1 MSVNRPYP
9 NPPYLDSPVFRYRL
23 STRIIATSAVVL
35 VIVLGMIGWT
45 LWLSWQLEGAGAAI
59 NDTGSLRMRANQVA
73 IALLRDTTR
82 RGEPSTARG
91 AAGAG
96 PVGIAAASGP
106 PDLDDLLSA
115 QERILGLIREGDA
128 ARPLALPHDPRI
140 RAQMG
145 QVTALWDERLV
156 PAARAVRAGEP
167 VRIYLDLLPGFVAQA
182 DHLVRMIEGDS
193 ARKTSRLR
201 FSQGMLI
208 AMACAG
214 TLALVYLLY
223 LWIIHPVR
231 RLQGGLQR
239 MARRE
244 FGVRLPVDRL
254 DEFGVLA
261 RGFNR
266 MADELQ
272 GLYSDLEARVAEK
285 TAQLASQNE
294 VLSALY
300 DMAAFLNRPNDI
312 EAVCQGFLDRVIQRF
327 GADGAAIHLR
337 GPRGDRARISM
348 TAGREDAKRFPE
360 SAVFRVCTQEDE
372 LGEFRL
378 YFREPHP
385 LGAEQIHLLETLGLH
400 LGVAVQNR
408 RLSGQARQLAMEQER
423 NLVAQ
428 GLHDSIAQGLNFL
441 NLQLQLLDRAA
452 DRADLD
458 EIREIVPLLRTGVD
472 ESYQDVRELLNNFRT
487 QLGEGGL
494 LDAAEEAVARFR
506 RQTGIEVSLRSD
518 GLMGGAPLTRVQQLE
533 ALFILQEALSNVRKH
548 AEASKI
554 DIHLSNRTDFRM
566 EITDDGIGYDPDSL
580 ADRPEGHF
588 GRRIMQERARRMG
601 ATLTVS
607 TAPGQGV
614 SIVLELPARQRRLA

>member
-1 MSVNRPYP
+1 MDYP
-9 NPPYLDSPVFRYRL
+9 NPPYLDTPAFRYRL
-23 STRIIATSAVVL
+23 STRIIATTAVVL

-59 NDTGSLRMRANQVA
+59 NDAGSLRMRANQVV
-73 IALLRDTTR
+73 IALLRDATGR
-82 RGEPSTARG
+82 
-91 AAGAG
+91 AGISPAPG
-96 PVGIAAASGP
+96 VNPDRAVVLSP
-106 PDLDDLLSA
+106 PALDDLLST
-115 QERILGLIREGDA
+115 QTRILGLIRDGDA

-140 RAQMG
+140 RAQME
-145 QVTALWDERLV
+145 QVTMLWQDHLV
-156 PAARAVRAGEP
+156 PAARAVRSGES
-167 VRIYLDLLPGFVAQA
+167 VRVYLDLLPDFVAQA
-182 DHLVRMIEGDS
+182 DRLVRMIEDDS

-201 FSQGMLI
+201 FSQAMLI

-231 RLQGGLQR
+231 RLQDGLQR
-239 MARRE
+239 MAQRE

-285 TAQLASQNE
+285 TAQLGSQNA

-312 EAVCQGFLDRVIQRF
+312 EAVCRGFLDRVIQRF
-327 GADGAAIHLR
+327 GADGAAIRLH
-337 GPRGDRARISM
+337 GPQGDRARISM
-348 TAGREDAKRFPE
+348 TAGPEDTRRFPE
-360 SAVFRVCTQEDE
+360 SAAFRVHTQEDV
-372 LGEFRL
+372 LGEFTL

-452 DRADLD
+452 GRADLD

-518 GLMGGAPLTRVQQLE
+518 GLTGGAPLTRVQQLE

-548 AEASKI
+548 AQASKI

-601 ATLTVS
+601 ATLTVL

-614 SIVLELPARQRRLA
+614 SIVLELPADQRRLA

>member
-1 MSVNRPYP
+1 MDHTNS
-9 NPPYLDSPVFRYRL
+9 PYLDSPAFRYRL
-23 STRIIATSAVVL
+23 STRIISTTAVVL
-35 VIVLGMIGWT
+35 MVVLGMIGWT

-73 IALLRDTTR
+73 IALLRHAP
-82 RGEPSTARG
+82 GSGPEG
-91 AAGAG
+91 AAG
-96 PVGIAAASGP
+96 ASGP
-106 PDLDDLLSA
+106 PDLDDLLSVQA
-115 QERILGLIREGDA
+115 RILGRIRQGDA
-128 ARPLALPHDPRI
+128 ARPLALPHDPLI
-140 RAQMG
+140 RAQMDR
-145 QVTALWDERLV
+145 VTALWDERLV
-156 PAARAVRAGEP
+156 PAARAVRTGEP
-167 VRIYLDLLPGFVAQA
+167 EDVYQDFLPEFVAQA
-182 DHLVRMIEGDS
+182 DHLVRMIEDDS

-231 RLQGGLQR
+231 RLQDGLQR

-244 FGVRLPVDRL
+244 FGVRLPVDRR

-300 DMAAFLNRPNDI
+300 DMATFLNRPNDI
-312 EAVCQGFLDRVIQRF
+312 EAVCRGFLDRVIQRF
-327 GADGAAIHLR
+327 GPDGAAVRLR
-337 GPRGDRARISM
+337 GPQGDRARISM
-348 TAGREDAKRFPE
+348 TSGLEGAGPFPE
-360 SAVFRVCTQEDE
+360 SASFRVHTQEDV
-372 LGEFRL
+372 LGEFTL

-518 GLMGGAPLTRVQQLE
+518 GLTGGAPLTRVQQLE

-548 AEASKI
+548 AEAGKV

-614 SIVLELPARQRRLA
+614 SIVLELPAGQRRLA

>member
-1 MSVNRPYP
+1 MDHP
-9 NPPYLDSPVFRYRL
+9 NPLYLDSPALRYRL
-23 STRIIATSAVVL
+23 STRIIATSVAVFA
-35 VIVLGMIGWT
+35 IVLGMIGWT
-45 LWLSWQLEGAGAAI
+45 LWLSWQQEGAGAAI

-73 IALLRDTTR
+73 IALLHPGTGD
-82 RGEPSTARG
+82 GADPAR
-91 AAGAG
+91 
-96 PVGIAAASGP
+96 
-106 PDLDDLLSA
+106 LDDLLST
-115 QERILGLIREGDA
+115 QTWILDHIRQGDA

-140 RAQMG
+140 QEQMDR
-145 QVTALWDERLV
+145 VMSLWEERLV
-156 PAARAVRAGEP
+156 PAARAVRAGESAN
-167 VRIYLDLLPGFVAQA
+167 VYLDLLPVFVAQA
-182 DHLVRMIEGDS
+182 DRLVRMIEDDS

-201 FSQGMLI
+201 FSQGLLI
-208 AMACAG
+208 VMACIG

-223 LWIIHPVR
+223 LWIIYPVR

-239 MARRE
+239 MALRE
-244 FGVRLPVDRL
+244 FGVRLPVDRR

-272 GLYSDLEARVAEK
+272 GLYTDLEARVAEK
-285 TAQLASQNE
+285 TAQLASRNE

-312 EAVCQGFLDRVIQRF
+312 EAVCRGFLDRVIRRF
-327 GADGAAIHLR
+327 GADGAAISLR
-337 GPRGDRARISM
+337 GSMGDRARIAI
-348 TAGREDAKRFPE
+348 TAGSRDAVRYPS
-360 SAVFRVCTQEDE
+360 SAAFRIHTQEDV
-372 LGEFRL
+372 LGEFTL
-378 YFREPHP
+378 YFLEPHA
-385 LGAEQIHLLETLGLH
+385 LGADQNHLLETLGLH
-400 LGVAVQNR
+400 LGVAVENR

-423 NLVAQ
+423 NLMAQ

-494 LDAAEEAVARFR
+494 LHAAEEAVARFR
-506 RQTGIEVSLRSD
+506 RQTGVEVSLRSD
-518 GLMGGAPLTRVQQLE
+518 GLMGGTPLTREQQLE

-548 AEASKI
+548 AEAGKV
-554 DIHLSNRTDFRM
+554 DIHLSNRTRFRM
-566 EITDDGIGYDPDSL
+566 EITDDGIGYDPGSL

-614 SIVLELPARQRRLA
+614 SIVLELPAGGPRRSAG

>member
-1 MSVNRPYP
+1 MDYP
-9 NPPYLDSPVFRYRL
+9 NPPYLDTPAFRYRL
-23 STRIIATSAVVL
+23 STRIIATTAVVL

-59 NDTGSLRMRANQVA
+59 NDAGSLRMRANQVV
-73 IALLRDTTR
+73 IALLRDATGR
-82 RGEPSTARG
+82 
-91 AAGAG
+91 AGISPAPG
-96 PVGIAAASGP
+96 VNPDRAVVLSP
-106 PDLDDLLSA
+106 PALDDLLST
-115 QERILGLIREGDA
+115 QTRILGLIRDGDA

-140 RAQMG
+140 RAQME
-145 QVTALWDERLV
+145 QVTMLWQDHLV
-156 PAARAVRAGEP
+156 PAARAVRSGES
-167 VRIYLDLLPGFVAQA
+167 VRVYLDLLPDFVAQA
-182 DHLVRMIEGDS
+182 DRLVRMIEDDS

-201 FSQGMLI
+201 FSQAMLI

-231 RLQGGLQR
+231 RLQDGLQR
-239 MARRE
+239 MAQRE

-285 TAQLASQNE
+285 TAQLGSQNA

-312 EAVCQGFLDRVIQRF
+312 EAVCRGFLDRVIQRF
-327 GADGAAIHLR
+327 GADGAAIRLH
-337 GPRGDRARISM
+337 GPQGDRARISM
-348 TAGREDAKRFPE
+348 TAGPEDTRRFPE
-360 SAVFRVCTQEDE
+360 SAAFRVHTQEDV
-372 LGEFRL
+372 LGEFTL

-452 DRADLD
+452 GRADLD

-518 GLMGGAPLTRVQQLE
+518 GLTGGA
-533 ALFILQEALSNVRKH
+533 
-548 AEASKI
+548 
-554 DIHLSNRTDFRM
+554 
-566 EITDDGIGYDPDSL
+566 
-580 ADRPEGHF
+580 
-588 GRRIMQERARRMG
+588 
-601 ATLTVS
+601 
-607 TAPGQGV
+607 
-614 SIVLELPARQRRLA
+614 

>member
-1 MSVNRPYP
+1 MDHTNS
-9 NPPYLDSPVFRYRL
+9 PYLDSPAFRYRL
-23 STRIIATSAVVL
+23 STRIISTTAVVL
-35 VIVLGMIGWT
+35 MVVLGMIGWT

-73 IALLRDTTR
+73 IALLRHAP
-82 RGEPSTARG
+82 GSGPEG
-91 AAGAG
+91 AAG
-96 PVGIAAASGP
+96 ASGP
-106 PDLDDLLSA
+106 PDLDDLLSVQA
-115 QERILGLIREGDA
+115 RILGRIRQGDA
-128 ARPLALPHDPRI
+128 ARPLALPHDPLI
-140 RAQMG
+140 RAQMDR
-145 QVTALWDERLV
+145 VTALWDERLV
-156 PAARAVRAGEP
+156 PAARAVRTGEP
-167 VRIYLDLLPGFVAQA
+167 EDVYQDLLPEFVAQA
-182 DHLVRMIEGDS
+182 DHLVRMIEDDS

-231 RLQGGLQR
+231 RLQDGLQR

-244 FGVRLPVDRL
+244 FGVRLPVDRR

-300 DMAAFLNRPNDI
+300 DMATFLNRPNDI
-312 EAVCQGFLDRVIQRF
+312 EAVCRGFLDRVIQRF
-327 GADGAAIHLR
+327 GPDGAAVRLR
-337 GPRGDRARISM
+337 GPQGDRARISM
-348 TAGREDAKRFPE
+348 TSGLEGAGPFPE
-360 SAVFRVCTQEDE
+360 SASFRVHTQEDV
-372 LGEFRL
+372 LGEFTL

-518 GLMGGAPLTRVQQLE
+518 GLTGGAPLTRVQQLE

-548 AEASKI
+548 AEAGKV

-614 SIVLELPARQRRLA
+614 SIVLELPAGQRRLA

>member
-1 MSVNRPYP
+1 M
-9 NPPYLDSPVFRYRL
+9 
-23 STRIIATSAVVL
+23 
-35 VIVLGMIGWT
+35 
-45 LWLSWQLEGAGAAI
+45 
-59 NDTGSLRMRANQVA
+59 
-73 IALLRDTTR
+73 
-82 RGEPSTARG
+82 
-91 AAGAG
+91 
-96 PVGIAAASGP
+96 
-106 PDLDDLLSA
+106 
-115 QERILGLIREGDA
+115 GLIREGDA
-128 ARPLALPHDPRI
+128 ARPLALPHDPLI

-145 QVTALWDERLV
+145 RVTALWDERLV

-167 VRIYLDLLPGFVAQA
+167 VRAYLGLLPEFVAQA
-182 DHLVRMIEGDS
+182 DHLVRMIEDDS

-231 RLQGGLQR
+231 RLQDGLQR

-285 TAQLASQNE
+285 TALLASQNE

-312 EAVCQGFLDRVIQRF
+312 EAVCRGFLDRVIQRF
-327 GADGAAIHLR
+327 GADGAAIRLR
-337 GPRGDRARISM
+337 GPQGDRARISM
-348 TAGREDAKRFPE
+348 AAGREDAGRFPE
-360 SAVFRVCTQEDE
+360 SAAFRVHTQEDD
-372 LGEFRL
+372 LGEFTL

-518 GLMGGAPLTRVQQLE
+518 GLTGGAPLTRVQQLE

-548 AEASKI
+548 AEAGKI
-554 DIHLSNRTDFRM
+554 DIHLSNRNDFRM

-607 TAPGQGV
+607 TAPGKGV
-614 SIVLELPARQRRLA
+614 SIVLELPAGRRRLA

>member
-1 MSVNRPYP
+1 MDHP
-9 NPPYLDSPVFRYRL
+9 NPPYLDTPAFRYRL
-23 STRIIATSAVVL
+23 STRIIATTAVVL
-35 VIVLGMIGWT
+35 VVVLGMIGWT

-73 IALLRDTTR
+73 IALLRDTGR
-82 RGEPSTARG
+82 RDGPGPANATP
-91 AAGAG
+91 GAG
-96 PVGIAAASGP
+96 QESAAAASGP

-128 ARPLALPHDPRI
+128 ARPLALPHDPLI

-145 QVTALWDERLV
+145 RVTALWDERLV

-167 VRIYLDLLPGFVAQA
+167 VHTYLGLLPEFVAQA
-182 DHLVRMIEGDS
+182 DHLVRMIEDDS

-231 RLQGGLQR
+231 RLQDGLQR

-285 TAQLASQNE
+285 TAQLGSQNE

-312 EAVCQGFLDRVIQRF
+312 EAVCRGFLDRVIQRF
-327 GADGAAIHLR
+327 GADGAAIRLR
-337 GPRGDRARISM
+337 GPQGDRARISM
-348 TAGREDAKRFPE
+348 TAGREDTGRFPE
-360 SAVFRVCTQEDE
+360 SAAFRVHTQEDE
-372 LGEFRL
+372 LGEFTL

-385 LGAEQIHLLETLGLH
+385 LGAEQNHLLETLGLH

-518 GLMGGAPLTRVQQLE
+518 GLTGGAPLTRVQQLE

-548 AEASKI
+548 AEAGKI

-607 TAPGQGV
+607 TAPGKGV
-614 SIVLELPARQRRLA
+614 SIVLELPAGRRRLA

>member
-1 MSVNRPYP
+1 M
-9 NPPYLDSPVFRYRL
+9 NPSPLPYLDSPAFRDRL

-35 VIVLGMIGWT
+35 MVVLGMIGWT

-73 IALLRDTTR
+73 IALMRDH
-82 RGEPSTARG
+82 
-91 AAGAG
+91 AAPDAG
-96 PVGIAAASGP
+96 PVIQAREAASNP
-106 PDLDDLLSA
+106 PGLDALLAA
-115 QERILGLIREGDA
+115 QGRILRLIREGDA
-128 ARPLALPHDPRI
+128 ARPLALPHDPLI
-140 RAQMG
+140 RAQMNR
-145 QVTALWDERLV
+145 VTTLWEAQLA
-156 PAARAVRAGEP
+156 PAARAVQAGGS
-167 VRIYLDLLPGFVAQA
+167 VHAYLDLRPAFVAQA
-182 DHLVRMIEGDS
+182 DRLVRMIEDDS

-201 FSQGMLI
+201 FSQQMLVV
-208 AMACAG
+208 MACVG

-223 LWIIHPVR
+223 LWILHPVR

-244 FGVRLPVDRL
+244 FGVRLLVDRR
-254 DEFGVLA
+254 DELGVLA
-261 RGFNR
+261 SGFNR

-285 TAQLASQNE
+285 TAQLASQNK
-294 VLSALY
+294 VLAALY

-312 EAVCQGFLDRVIQRF
+312 EAVCRGFLDRVIERF
-327 GADGAAIHLR
+327 GADGAAIRLR
-337 GPRGDRARISM
+337 GPLGDRASISLS
-348 TAGREDAKRFPE
+348 AGQAAAGHVSE
-360 SAVFRVCTQEDE
+360 SAAFRVCTQEEE
-372 LGEFRL
+372 LGAFTL
-378 YFREPHP
+378 YFRTPHP
-385 LGAEQIHLLETLGLH
+385 LEAGEVHLLETLGLH

-452 DRADLD
+452 DREDLN

-494 LDAAEEAVARFR
+494 LDAVEEAVARFR
-506 RQTGIEVSLRSD
+506 RQTGVEVSLRSD
-518 GLMGGAPLTRVQQLE
+518 GLTGGAPLTRVQQLE

-554 DIHLSNRTDFRM
+554 DIHLSNRGAFRM
-566 EITDDGIGYDPDSL
+566 AIVDDGIGYDPDSL

-601 ATLTVS
+601 AMLTVS
-607 TAPGQGV
+607 TAPGRGV
-614 SIVLELPARQRRLA
+614 SIVLELPASQRRLA

>member
-1 MSVNRPYP
+1 MDPTNSPH
-9 NPPYLDSPVFRYRL
+9 LDSPAFRYRL
-23 STRIIATSAVVL
+23 STRIIATTAVVL
-35 VIVLGMIGWT
+35 MVVLGMIGWT

-73 IALLRDTTR
+73 VALLRHAP
-82 RGEPSTARG
+82 GPGPEG
-91 AAGAG
+91 AS
-96 PVGIAAASGP
+96 VP
-106 PDLDDLLSA
+106 PDLDDLLSVQA
-115 QERILGLIREGDA
+115 RILGRIRQGDA
-128 ARPLALPHDPRI
+128 ARPLALPHDPLI
-140 RAQMG
+140 RAQMDR
-145 QVTALWDERLV
+145 VTALWDERLV

-167 VRIYLDLLPGFVAQA
+167 ARVYQDLLPVFVAQA
-182 DHLVRMIEGDS
+182 DHLVRMIEDDS

-231 RLQGGLQR
+231 RLQDGLQR

-244 FGVRLPVDRL
+244 FGVRLPVDRR

-300 DMAAFLNRPNDI
+300 DMATFLNRPNDI
-312 EAVCQGFLDRVIQRF
+312 EAVCRGFLDRVIQRF
-327 GADGAAIHLR
+327 GPDGAAVRLR
-337 GPRGDRARISM
+337 GPQGDRARISM
-348 TAGREDAKRFPE
+348 TSGLEDAGPFPE
-360 SAVFRVCTQEDE
+360 SASFRVHTQEDE
-372 LGEFRL
+372 LGEFTL

-385 LGAEQIHLLETLGLH
+385 LGVEQIHLLETLGLH

-458 EIREIVPLLRTGVD
+458 EIRGIVPLLRTGVD

-518 GLMGGAPLTRVQQLE
+518 GLTGGAPLTRVQQLE

-548 AEASKI
+548 AEAGKV

-566 EITDDGIGYDPDSL
+566 EISDDGIGYDPDSL

-614 SIVLELPARQRRLA
+614 SIVLELPAGQRRLA

>member
-1 MSVNRPYP
+1 MDYP
-9 NPPYLDSPVFRYRL
+9 NPPYLDTPAFRYRL
-23 STRIIATSAVVL
+23 STRIIATTAVVL

-59 NDTGSLRMRANQVA
+59 NDAGSLRMRANQVV
-73 IALLRDTTR
+73 IALLRDATGR
-82 RGEPSTARG
+82 AGISPAPGVNPDR
-91 AAGAG
+91 AA
-96 PVGIAAASGP
+96 VLSP
-106 PDLDDLLSA
+106 PALDDLLST
-115 QERILGLIREGDA
+115 QTRILGLIRDGDA

-140 RAQMG
+140 RAQME
-145 QVTALWDERLV
+145 QVTMLWQDHLV
-156 PAARAVRAGEP
+156 PAARAVRSGES
-167 VRIYLDLLPGFVAQA
+167 VRVYLDLLPDFVAQA
-182 DHLVRMIEGDS
+182 DRLVRMIEDDS

-201 FSQGMLI
+201 FSQAMLI

-231 RLQGGLQR
+231 RLQDGLQR
-239 MARRE
+239 MAQRE

-285 TAQLASQNE
+285 TAQLGSQNA

-312 EAVCQGFLDRVIQRF
+312 EAVCRGFLDRVIQRF
-327 GADGAAIHLR
+327 GADGAAIRLH
-337 GPRGDRARISM
+337 GPQGDRARISM
-348 TAGREDAKRFPE
+348 TAGPEDTRRFPE
-360 SAVFRVCTQEDE
+360 SAAFRVHTQEDV
-372 LGEFRL
+372 LGEFTL

-452 DRADLD
+452 GRADLD

-518 GLMGGAPLTRVQQLE
+518 GLTGGAPLTRVQQLE

-548 AEASKI
+548 AQASKI

-601 ATLTVS
+601 ATLTVL

-614 SIVLELPARQRRLA
+614 SIVLELPADQRRLA

>member
-1 MSVNRPYP
+1 MDHTNS
-9 NPPYLDSPVFRYRL
+9 PYLDSPAFRYRL
-23 STRIIATSAVVL
+23 STRIISTTAVVL
-35 VIVLGMIGWT
+35 MVVLGMIGWT

-73 IALLRDTTR
+73 IALLRHAP
-82 RGEPSTARG
+82 GSGPEG
-91 AAGAG
+91 AAG
-96 PVGIAAASGP
+96 ASGP
-106 PDLDDLLSA
+106 PDLDDLLSVQA
-115 QERILGLIREGDA
+115 RILGRIRQGDA
-128 ARPLALPHDPRI
+128 ARPLALPHDPLI
-140 RAQMG
+140 RAQMDR
-145 QVTALWDERLV
+145 VTALWDERLV
-156 PAARAVRAGEP
+156 PAARAVRTGEP
-167 VRIYLDLLPGFVAQA
+167 EDVYQDFLSEFVAQA
-182 DHLVRMIEGDS
+182 DHLVRMIEDDS

-231 RLQGGLQR
+231 RLQDGLQR

-244 FGVRLPVDRL
+244 FGVRLPVDRR

-300 DMAAFLNRPNDI
+300 DMATFLNRPNDI
-312 EAVCQGFLDRVIQRF
+312 EAVCRGFLDRVIQRF
-327 GADGAAIHLR
+327 GPDGAAVRLR
-337 GPRGDRARISM
+337 GPQGDRARISM
-348 TAGREDAKRFPE
+348 TSGLEGAGPFPE
-360 SAVFRVCTQEDE
+360 SASFRVHTQEDV
-372 LGEFRL
+372 LGEFTL

-518 GLMGGAPLTRVQQLE
+518 GLTGGAPLTRVQQLE

-548 AEASKI
+548 AEAGKV

-614 SIVLELPARQRRLA
+614 SIVLELPAGQRRLA